1 MASPFRMGEQMTVK
15 KDTIKA
21 VIIRDYWDDA
31 GERQPEGKVIEVTKD
46 ALIAGM
52 EDGILARFKDA

>member
-1 MASPFRMGEQMTVK
+1 MTVK
-15 KDTIKA
+15 TDKVKA
-21 VIIRDYWDDA
+21 VILRDYWDDT

-52 EDGILARFKDA
+52 ENGILKRVKDA